1 MNAPRPF
8 GIAPRPVT
16 TKKFRQPPINVAAR
30 LYVVLMVL
38 VLGSSALIVRAVDVQ
53 VVRKDFYQEQ
63 GDARFLR
70 DMPFEVSRG
79 TIFDRNGE
87 PLAVSTPVESI
98 WASPQELL
106 EHEERLPELAKAL
119 GVDADSLKQK
129 LNQRADKEFLYLKRH
144 LNPDA
149 AAEIVKLGI
158 PGVSSRREF
167 RRFYPS
173 GEVMAHV
180 LGKTNID
187 DRGQEGLEL
196 AFDEVLAGT
205 PGSERVIRD
214 LRGNIVEEVELTKT
228 PIPGR
233 DITLSID
240 RRIQYLAYR
249 ELKSAIIERH
259 ATSGSMVI
267 LDVRNGEVLA
277 MVNQPS
283 FNPNMRENVDAS
295 YRRNRAVTDVVEPGS
310 TMKAFTISA
319 ALESGKWK
327 PESKIDTSPGTYEI
341 AGHIIRDTHNHG
353 LLNLTGVITKSSNVG
368 AAKIAETLPRDN
380 LYDMFH
386 RFGFGESTGSGFPGE
401 SPGFLP
407 ISKAWGPVEKATIS
421 YGYGLNITPL
431 QLAQAY
437 TAIANEGRMRAPTFV
452 KDAQNPDSAIIDPQ
466 IAHTIMGMLRTVVS
480 PEGTAQL
487 AAVPNYVVAGKTGT
501 ARIAHEGGYQN
512 RYISLFAGIVPAT
525 APRLVAVV
533 VINDPSGAGGN
544 STYYYGGF
552 LSAPVFSKVMDGA
565 LRILDVPPDNVQRW
579 YAGGPDVK
587 NPATNV
593 LSAVH
598 SSEPPPSLEATAAEE
613 EAIP

>member
-1 MNAPRPF
+1 MKLPRPFASAPRP
-8 GIAPRPVT
+8 T
-16 TKKFRQPPINVAAR
+16 MKKRHQPPINVAAR
-30 LYVVLMVL
+30 LYIVLMIL

-87 PLAVSTPVESI
+87 ALAVSTPVESI

-106 EHEERLPELAKAL
+106 EHEEQLPDLAKAL
-119 GVDADSLKQK
+119 GIDADSLKQK

-167 RRFYPS
+167 RRYYPS
-173 GEVMAHV
+173 GEVTAHV

-228 PIPGR
+228 PMPGR

-249 ELKSAIIERH
+249 ELKAAIMERH

-267 LDVRNGEVLA
+267 LDARNGEVLA

-283 FNPNMRENVDAS
+283 FNPNVRENIEAS

-368 AAKIAETLPRDN
+368 AAKIAETLPREN

-407 ISKAWGPVEKATIS
+407 IVKAWGPVEKATIS
-421 YGYGLNITPL
+421 YGYGLNVTPL
-431 QLAQAY
+431 QLAQGYA
-437 TAIANEGRMRAPTFV
+437 AIANEGRLRAPTFV
-452 KDAQNPDSAIIDPQ
+452 KGAQNPDNAIVDPQ

-487 AAVPNYVVAGKTGT
+487 AAVTNYNVAGKTGT

-512 RYISLFAGIVPAT
+512 RYVSLFAGIVPAT
-525 APRLVAVV
+525 APRLVGVV
-533 VINDPSGAGGN
+533 LINDPAGAASNG
-544 STYYYGGF
+544 TYYFGGIV
-552 LSAPVFSKVMDGA
+552 SAPVFSKVMDGA
-565 LRILDVPPDNVQRW
+565 LRLLDVPPDNVQHW
-579 YAGGPDVK
+579 YAGGPEIK
-587 NPATNV
+587 NATNV
-593 LSAVH
+593 L
-598 SSEPPPSLEATAAEE
+598 ATQRPIDPQNPDAAAAEE